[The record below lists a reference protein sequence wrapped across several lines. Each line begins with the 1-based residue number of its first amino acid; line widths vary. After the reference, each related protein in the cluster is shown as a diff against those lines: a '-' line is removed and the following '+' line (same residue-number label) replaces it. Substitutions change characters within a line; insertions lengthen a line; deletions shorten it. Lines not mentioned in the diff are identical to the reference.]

1 MTEAL
6 TKCGVKLEKKKN
18 SLLIYGNK
26 KQFGGCKI
34 KTYNDHRIAMSMLIF
49 GMISEKP
56 VSIDDMSMI
65 ATSFPNFRSL
75 MESIGAK
82 LQVV

>member
-1 MTEAL
+1 
-6 TKCGVKLEKKKN
+6 
-18 SLLIYGNK
+18 
-26 KQFGGCKI
+26 
-34 KTYNDHRIAMSMLIF
+34 MSMIIF